1 MPCSSSN
8 EVDGEGQDWGQES
21 PVAQDYDSFPKKG
34 NVSDLEIFQTA
45 EVPSSKALNPKDCSG
60 FHPRDVR
67 VGDEANVSSRRAS
80 RAGSRHSRLT
90 SPQEKN
96 NFMFFFMYVY
106 ILPVCL
112 CKYVQ
117 KIFIIL

>member
-1 MPCSSSN
+1 MFLIWKFSK
-8 EVDGEGQDWGQES
+8 
-21 PVAQDYDSFPKKG
+21 A
-34 NVSDLEIFQTA
+34 A
-45 EVPSSKALNPKDCSG
+45 EVPSSKALNPKDCGG

-96 NFMFFFMYVY
+96 NFMVFYVCVY
-106 ILPVCL
+106 TSSVF
-112 CKYVQ
+112 V
-117 KIFIIL
+117 